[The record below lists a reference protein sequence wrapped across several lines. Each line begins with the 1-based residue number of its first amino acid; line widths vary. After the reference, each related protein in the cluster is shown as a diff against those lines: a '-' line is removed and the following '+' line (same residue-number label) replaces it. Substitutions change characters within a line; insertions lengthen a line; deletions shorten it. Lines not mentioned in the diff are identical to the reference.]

1 MVTDRGGEE
10 GHVEAEPFPTVT
22 TNISDNQ
29 QQTSKKGEKK
39 HNVSEGLNGY
49 SKTVQTAK
57 PNGIGGVDDQSTT
70 VTSFGG

>member
-39 HNVSEGLNGY
+39 HNVLNEIELPEEDI
-49 SKTVQTAK
+49 AEEW
-57 PNGIGGVDDQSTT
+57 IHA
-70 VTSFGG
+70 